1 MRHVDKARMKDRLQE
16 TLWIIDDL
24 EGLDPSDD
32 LIPVKPG
39 MHRPLGGIQIDTFG
53 STGLPGLYAAGE
65 CASTGVHG
73 ANRLGGNSLL
83 DCIVFGRRAGE
94 SASRYARG
102 ATWTPA
108 SSDLVMEQE
117 AILNE
122 VTERDPNTDT
132 PGAIR
137 RDLGEIMDKNVGIV
151 RSQRGLRRAAN
162 AVVKLQERHAALGI
176 RDKSGTYNIELRT
189 LKELGHMLDVAEVII
204 ASAEARQESRGCH
217 FRSDF
222 SERDDDNWMKRIVV
236 TRSDDGPALDYAPVE
251 AG

>member
-1 MRHVDKARMKDRLQE
+1 M
-16 TLWIIDDL
+16 
-24 EGLDPSDD
+24 
-32 LIPVKPG
+32 
-39 MHRPLGGIQIDTFG
+39 
-53 STGLPGLYAAGE
+53 
-65 CASTGVHG
+65 
-73 ANRLGGNSLL
+73 

-108 SSDLVMEQE
+108 SADLVMEQE
-117 AILNE
+117 TILNE
-122 VTERDPNTDT
+122 VTEKDPNTDT